1 MGLNPSYILKSFLLY
16 RIIRFAVFSDKSEL
30 ENHYKYHHRNDP
42 KNRHRK
48 KQIFRIVEVL
58 LDPQECSELKN
69 ILFPVWHAFCT
80 FAWLKPVNETI
91 WPQSKWTS
99 VKIHQTLLGLL
110 NYIYC
115 WYNFEGSL
123 TLVYL
128 AICAENTEFVLIC
141 RKIKLLQGLFI
152 FWTKIRLST
161 IFKGGNNSKKHGA
174 SHFMKHIISPNGIL
188 FPKLFWPTV
197 RKIVLVTK
205 KNFWNLRLK
214 TENFQKFWDQ

>member
-1 MGLNPSYILKSFLLY
+1 M
-16 RIIRFAVFSDKSEL
+16 
-30 ENHYKYHHRNDP
+30 
-42 KNRHRK
+42 
-48 KQIFRIVEVL
+48 VEVPL
-58 LDPQECSELKN
+58 PPQECSELK
-69 ILFPVWHAFCT
+69 IIFFPVVWHAFCT

-115 WYNFEGSL
+115 WYNFEGGL

-128 AICAENTEFVLIC
+128 GICAENTEFVLIC

-161 IFKGGNNSKKHGA
+161 IFKGGNNSKKHIG

-188 FPKLFWPTV
+188 YPKLFWPNE
-197 RKIVLVTK
+197 RKIFISDQEKLLKFETEGREFAKFLRSLEQFIQTVK
-205 KNFWNLRLK
+205 GQNNFW
-214 TENFQKFWDQ
+214 